1 MDSACGPSVTTDSV
15 FKSSVPVTLLIQSEA
30 KKNFKNYKKI
40 WCAVRDIVVDQDIS
54 LEYQNSGQ

>member
-15 FKSSVPVTLLIQSEA
+15 FKSSVPVTLLIQSGG

-40 WCAVRDIVVDQDIS
+40 
-54 LEYQNSGQ
+54 